1 VPSQAPEPYFS
12 TYGPDAVPPPTTGPE
27 ALRGRS
33 FAWQYVAELA
43 RRSGEADP
51 HVLRRARASY
61 VGMMRLVDDALARL
75 VGHLERAGELE
86 ETLFVVC
93 ADHGDLA
100 GDYGLMRKGPEI
112 PEVLTRIPL
121 VFSGWGVAAV
131 PGPSPAHV
139 SLVDVLPTLC
149 DLVGA
154 EVPAGT
160 QGRSLAGVLSGDA
173 DAAAVFDSVYA
184 EQGIGGTAVTS
195 EELRA
200 ATTGPLVRARQSDGL
215 DTVNVVTQRGTR
227 RMVRHDRWKVV
238 GHETG
243 RAELYDL
250 ARDPFELEDLAG
262 AASHAGT
269 LAAMLELL
277 SAWSDRVSAEPARA
291 G

>member
-1 VPSQAPEPYFS
+1 
-12 TYGPDAVPPPTTGPE
+12 
-27 ALRGRS
+27 
-33 FAWQYVAELA
+33 
-43 RRSGEADP
+43 
-51 HVLRRARASY
+51 
-61 VGMMRLVDDALARL
+61 
-75 VGHLERAGELE
+75 
-86 ETLFVVC
+86 
-93 ADHGDLA
+93 
-100 GDYGLMRKGPEI
+100 MRKGPEI